1 MLLRPRGAAV
11 RRQLTDTAARPRRTI
26 CAAPTRRSRSSRPP
40 TSCTPAAWAT
50 STRRWTFSGRSGHSA
65 RPWDGDNAIER
76 AARAIAA
83 LADVAPPTP
92 HVVDGL
98 EFREVVSVT
107 KIEGGIALNVVPDNV
122 VARVNYRYPPGR
134 TAQAAEARLH
144 ELCDGEQRTL
154 TIDGNAPSGAVA
166 IDHPLVQRL
175 IAAGDLDDRPQ
186 AGVDAGRRA
195 RRWPGCRPSTSVPAT
210 RSSPTAATSRS
221 RLARSSS
228 GYDDAEPRPM
238 ELNPVLTGLPAYPF
252 ARLQEARAQLLA
264 RGERLIDFSVGE
276 PREPT
281 PAFIRQALVD
291 AITPQSTYPLAAGLP
306 ELRAAIA
313 AWLERRFGAPM
324 APESQIIPT
333 LGSKEA
339 IYHLAQIVG
348 PGAIAVDH
356 ARLPGPRPRR
366 ALRRPRRRRPAGS
379 TEDHGFRPDLDGRRP
394 RRAGDPV
401 GQLPQQPDRRH
412 RDARRLRTLGR
423 AGPRARL
430 RPGQRRGL
438 QRDLL
443 RRQAARLGAPGP
455 RPHERPRLQHALQAL
470 LDARLP
476 RRVCGRRR
484 HADRGA

>member
-1 MLLRPRGAAV
+1 
-11 RRQLTDTAARPRRTI
+11 
-26 CAAPTRRSRSSRPP
+26 
-40 TSCTPAAWAT
+40 
-50 STRRWTFSGRSGHSA
+50 
-65 RPWDGDNAIER
+65 
-76 AARAIAA
+76 
-83 LADVAPPTP
+83 
-92 HVVDGL
+92 
-98 EFREVVSVT
+98 
-107 KIEGGIALNVVPDNV
+107 
-122 VARVNYRYPPGR
+122 
-134 TAQAAEARLH
+134 
-144 ELCDGEQRTL
+144 
-154 TIDGNAPSGAVA
+154 
-166 IDHPLVQRL
+166 
-175 IAAGDLDDRPQ
+175 
-186 AGVDAGRRA
+186 
-195 RRWPGCRPSTSVPAT
+195 
-210 RSSPTAATSRS
+210 
-221 RLARSSS
+221 
-228 GYDDAEPRPM
+228 M

-348 PGAIAVDH
+348 PGAIAVTTPGYPVPDRG
-356 ARLPGPRPRR
+356 ARFAGRDVVD
-366 ALRRPRRRRPAGS
+366 LRLD
-379 TEDHGFRPDLDGRRP
+379 EDHGFRPDLDGVDLDALAILWVNYP
-394 RRAGDPV
+394 NNPTAATATLDDYEHWAG
-401 GQLPQQPDRRH
+401 L
-412 RDARRLRTLGR
+412 A
-423 AGPRARL
+423 PRARL

-443 RRQAARLGAPGP
+443 RRHAARLGAPGP

-476 RRVCGRRR
+476 RRVRGRRR
-484 HADRGA
+484 HADRGHEALPPERRRRPAGVRPARRGRRARRRGPRRGDARGATPPSASRCCRR